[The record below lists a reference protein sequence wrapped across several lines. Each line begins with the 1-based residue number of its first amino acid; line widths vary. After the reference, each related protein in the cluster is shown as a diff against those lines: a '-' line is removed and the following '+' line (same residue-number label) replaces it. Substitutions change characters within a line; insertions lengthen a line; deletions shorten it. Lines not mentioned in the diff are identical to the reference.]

1 MTKQVDTQKYTE
13 FVDAVTSQESK
24 DYISFNSRCFGI
36 QSEESGD
43 GLPVHRLLTAA
54 LGICAEGGEF
64 TEVVKKNEQHN
75 QEWSWEETPEVLA
88 ALEQLRKSEE
98 ATND

>member
-1 MTKQVDTQKYTE
+1 MKDLNLIDLLIVSCYNRRRNPPFFMTIKTHTVE
-13 FVDAVTSQESK
+13 
-24 DYISFNSRCFGI
+24 
-36 QSEESGD
+36 
-43 GLPVHRLLTAA
+43 
-54 LGICAEGGEF
+54 
-64 TEVVKKNEQHN
+64 KKNSKNN